1 MEVEERVAMA
11 MAMGSSYQ
19 GAEVHGP
26 TSVTQVTL
34 IRDAGCAAS
43 VRLGCAKLLPELL
56 HALAI
61 GWLVGDRAGV
71 I

>member
-1 MEVEERVAMA
+1 MEVEEWVAMA

-34 IRDAGCAAS
+34 IRDGLCAI
-43 VRLGCAKLLPELL
+43 K
-56 HALAI
+56 
-61 GWLVGDRAGV
+61 
-71 I
+71 